1 MDIFN
6 KLVAFVKERVAER
19 TSWDGFLLILVCG
32 LVLFTGSVAKIL
44 AIVGL
49 VYGFWTCY
57 KSE

>member
-49 VYGFWTCY
+49 VYGVWTCY

>member
-1 MDIFN
+1 MEMVN
-6 KLVAFVKERVAER
+6 KCIAWLKARVAER
-19 TSWDGFLLILVCG
+19 TSWDGVLLILVCG

-57 KSE
+57 KAE

>member
-1 MDIFN
+1 MDFFN
-6 KLVAFVKERVAER
+6 KLVAFCKDRVSER
-19 TSWDGFLLILVCG
+19 TSWDGVLLILVCG

-57 KSE
+57 KAE